1 MRADSAYMKAIKYFI
16 HVRMYM
22 YVQLQTAME
31 QVSNQPGQLTV
42 QLSVA
47 AVTELE
53 VAEDDVPGAAL
64 GCKLP
69 DKLKVL
75 VLK

>member
-1 MRADSAYMKAIKYFI
+1 
-16 HVRMYM
+16 
-22 YVQLQTAME
+22 ME

-47 AVTELE
+47 TVAELE

-64 GCKLP
+64 GRKLP